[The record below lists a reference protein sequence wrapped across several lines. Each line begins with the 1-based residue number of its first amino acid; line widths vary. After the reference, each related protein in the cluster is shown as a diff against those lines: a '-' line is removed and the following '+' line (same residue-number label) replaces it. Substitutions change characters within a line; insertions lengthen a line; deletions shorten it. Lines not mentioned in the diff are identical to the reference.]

1 MGIFI
6 RNKIFYLYYTLKN
19 AINIIINPRAG
30 PATSPIVI
38 ELPEENEFT
47 CPADGLF
54 PDVNSGCKA
63 YYNCNGGQV
72 WRYNCPPGLK
82 FDASY
87 GQTGSCNWEQMVDDN
102 CNCNLVG
109 CQ

>member
-1 MGIFI
+1 MLSTLLTIVSSLVVGSHC
-6 RNKIFYLYYTLKN
+6 YSVYQPPYYPV
-19 AINIIINPRAG
+19 IPVYVPVINPRAG

-72 WRYNCPPGLK
+72 IYLLSRGVI
-82 FDASY
+82 AA
-87 GQTGSCNWEQMVDDN
+87 
-102 CNCNLVG
+102 
-109 CQ
+109 